1 MSNYINGILGNIKYF
16 SGYDKLDNIL
26 IKERLD
32 ICKNC
37 PQKIVKNNNK
47 IYCNK
52 CGCDLL
58 KKSSIKSEQCP
69 LNKWD

>member
-1 MSNYINGILGNIKYF
+1 MSKYLNGILGNAKYY
-16 SGYDKLDNIL
+16 SGYDKSDNETIR
-26 IKERLD
+26 ERLD
-32 ICKNC
+32 QCKTC
-37 PQKIVKNNNK
+37 SQKIVKNNK

-58 KKSSIKSEQCP
+58 KKASIKSEQCP